1 MLGRFARW
9 ALAPIVLGLAM
20 VGLVATPSQAV
31 TGPNIA
37 VDTTHDYV
45 GLVTFYD
52 ANGDFLWRCSGTLL
66 SPTVF
71 LTAGHCTDIAEGAVS
86 ARVYMETYA
95 GARYDAALGYDPVT
109 GYPVSGG
116 VESHH
121 LYSYG
126 FNDFAG
132 YPNTLDV
139 GLVVLDEPVQNV
151 YPNIDSYAS
160 LAHPGTAEEIGTGVD
175 AVVDVS
181 GYGVTNA
188 NKNHTVSYRTRLGG
202 STFIIN
208 NHNQA
213 TAGYNLQLASNFGG
227 GRVGTCF
234 GDSGGPILVG
244 GTDVVLAVNSFVK
257 NGQCAGQGFAFR
269 VDQQAVLD
277 WMRQVLGDELFGQI
291 NIV

>member
-1 MLGRFARW
+1 MLRLATRW
-9 ALAPIVLGLAM
+9 AMAPIVLALSLI
-20 VGLVATPSQAV
+20 GLVAAPSGAV
-31 TGPNIA
+31 TGPNIT
-37 VDTTHDYV
+37 VDETHDYV

-71 LTAGHCTDIAEGAVS
+71 LTAGHCTDLGEGAVS

-95 GARYDAALGYDPVT
+95 GAAYDPELGYDPNT
-109 GYPVSGG
+109 GYPLTGG
-116 VESHH
+116 VESHT

-126 FNDFAG
+126 FADFAG

-139 GLVVLDEPVQNV
+139 GLVVLDEPVQSV
-151 YPNIDSYAS
+151 YPEIDSYAS
-160 LAHPGTAEEIGTGVD
+160 LAHPGTAEELGTGIN

-188 NKNHTVSYRTRLGG
+188 NKNHTESYRTRLGG

-208 NHNQA
+208 NRNQS

-227 GRVGTCF
+227 GRVCTCF

-277 WMRQVLGDELFGQI
+277 WMLEVLGPELFGEI